1 MKNITVMVAED
12 HGIVRDGL
20 RALLD
25 HEKDIVVLG
34 EAKNGREAVI
44 LARKLRP
51 DVVVMDVAM
60 PLLNGLE
67 ATRQILRQRPR
78 PKLLILSMHT
88 DEAYIEQARSLGASG
103 YLSKQTTFPALA
115 EAVRKIQEGGT
126 FFCPAASVQR
136 VSSRANIPAAR
147 LTSRETEVLQL
158 VAEGSSNKDIAVEL
172 QISLKTVE
180 KHRQS
185 LMDKLDIHHTAGL
198 TRYAISIALIEGTV
212 PLTLL

>member
-1 MKNITVMVAED
+1 MKNITVLLAED
-12 HGIVRDGL
+12 HGIVREGL

-34 EAKNGREAVI
+34 EAKNGREAVV
-44 LARKLRP
+44 LSRKLRP

-67 ATRQILRQRPR
+67 ATRQILRQRPP
-78 PKLLILSMHT
+78 PKLLILSMHM
-88 DEAYIEQARSLGASG
+88 DEAYMDQARALGASG

-126 FFCPAASVQR
+126 FFCPAAAKHR
-136 VSSRANIPAAR
+136 ASSPAKIPTAR
-147 LTSRETEVLQL
+147 LSSRETEVLQL
-158 VAEGSSNKDIAVEL
+158 VAEGNSNKDIAGEL
-172 QISLKTVE
+172 KISLKTVE

-198 TRYAISIALIEGTV
+198 TRHAIAIGLIEGNV
-212 PLTLL
+212 PLTLN

>member
-1 MKNITVMVAED
+1 MKNITVLLAED
-12 HGIVRDGL
+12 HGIVREGL

-34 EAKNGREAVI
+34 EAKNGREAVL

-51 DVVVMDVAM
+51 DIVVMDVAM

-67 ATRQILRQRPR
+67 ATRQILRQRPC
-78 PKLLILSMHT
+78 PKLLILSMHA
-88 DEAYIEQARSLGASG
+88 DEAYSDQARALGASG
-103 YLSKQTTFPALA
+103 YLSKQTNFPALA
-115 EAVRKIQEGGT
+115 EAIRKIQEGGT
-126 FFCPAASVQR
+126 FFCPVVTTQR
-136 VSSRANIPAAR
+136 VSSRSSVPVAR
-147 LTSRETEVLQL
+147 LSSRETEVLQL

-198 TRYAISIALIEGTV
+198 TRYALSIGLIEGIV
-212 PLTLL
+212 PLTLI

>member
-1 MKNITVMVAED
+1 MKNITVLLAED
-12 HGIVRDGL
+12 HGIVREGL

-25 HEKDIVVLG
+25 QEKDIVVLG
-34 EAKNGREAVI
+34 EAKNGREAVL

-67 ATRQILRQRPR
+67 ATRQILRRRPS
-78 PKLLILSMHT
+78 PKLLILSMHA
-88 DEAYIEQARSLGASG
+88 DEAYMDRARALGASG

-126 FFCPAASVQR
+126 FFCPAATTQR
-136 VSSRANIPAAR
+136 ASAGANIPVAR
-147 LTSRETEVLQL
+147 LSSRETEVLQL
-158 VAEGSSNKDIAVEL
+158 VAEGSSNKDIAAQL

-185 LMDKLDIHHTAGL
+185 LMDKLDIHRTAGL
-198 TRYAISIALIEGTV
+198 TRYALSIGLIEGIV
-212 PLTLL
+212 PLTLI